1 MHGLIVGFISFSF
14 LVVLEIATYWLTG
27 FSLVEAGILA
37 AVLGALA
44 GLVYAKAQSAVG
56 KRVAISGAAVIT
68 ALPLVAL
75 FIWTVTVWR
84 GVSRVEAGMQFL
96 PIPAGCFAMGNPSP
110 QRTDWFEVPVHEV
123 CLKPFELAKYEV
135 TQQEW
140 ARVMIYPNDPSPR
153 DPTDYPTHYPLKEN
167 RCRLETSAGTKRSI
181 LRA

>member
-1 MHGLIVGFISFSF
+1 MEAMIREYNGCQFVAPVIEVARDDGGQMGGLAEQ
-14 LVVLEIATYWLTG
+14 VVLEQVP
-27 FSLVEAGILA
+27 SLPA
-37 AVLGALA
+37 
-44 GLVYAKAQSAVG
+44 
-56 KRVAISGAAVIT
+56 
-68 ALPLVAL
+68 PLL
-75 FIWTVTVWR
+75 FCET
-84 GVSRVEAGMQFL
+84 
-96 PIPAGCFAMGNPSP
+96 
-110 QRTDWFEVPVHEV
+110 EVPVHEV